1 MRYLSAL
8 ALLGL
13 TLFAADSFLPDDAL
27 VKSVEGQV
35 RKNQPTRAERR
46 YDEIGWAPDTRSAL
60 AAAKKANRPV
70 FLFTYDGNIDTG
82 RC

>member
-1 MRYLSAL
+1 MRYLTGL
-8 ALLGL
+8 AFAGL
-13 TLFAADSFLPDDAL
+13 TLLAADSFLRDDAL
-27 VKSVEGQV
+27 VKSVESQV
-35 RKNQPTRAERR
+35 RKVQPTHAERL

-70 FLFTYDGNIDTG
+70 YLFTYDGNIDTG